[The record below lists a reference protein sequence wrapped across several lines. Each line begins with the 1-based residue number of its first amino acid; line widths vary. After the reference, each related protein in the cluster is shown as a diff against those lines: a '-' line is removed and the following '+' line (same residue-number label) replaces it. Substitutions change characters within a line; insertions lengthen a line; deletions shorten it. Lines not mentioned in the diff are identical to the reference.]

1 MLKPDIP
8 YSFTRLHKRLPL
20 HDASRIAY
28 AKSKFNWM
36 ACDFTEEFFDS
47 NEPCFSLR
55 IIEKIFETI
64 AVFEKRFEINTVDKL
79 IEQVACIYLDTMK
92 QENAKLLVSE
102 EFFCQQFVV
111 NFKMRYLE
119 IDNIIR
125 KFYHNFFKKLKTHN
139 VEDPENILGT
149 ALDRI
154 DEKMSHP
161 LNETRFVSDWLL
173 NVVTICQHNGFN
185 INLAKFMIH

>member
-36 ACDFTEEFFDS
+36 ACDFTEEFFD
-47 NEPCFSLR
+47 NTENCFSLR
-55 IIEKIFETI
+55 IIEKIFESI
-64 AVFEKRFEINTVDKL
+64 SVFEKRFEINTVDKL
-79 IEQVACIYLDTMK
+79 IEQVACIYLETMK
-92 QENAKLLVSE
+92 KENARLLVSE
-102 EFFCQQFVV
+102 EFFCQQFVM
-111 NFKMRYLE
+111 NFKMRYRT
-119 IDNIIR
+119 IDDIIS
-125 KFYHNFFKKLKTHN
+125 KFYYVFLKKLKTHH
-139 VEDPENILGT
+139 VEEPENILGT

-161 LNETRFVSDWLL
+161 LNETRFISDWLL

>member
-1 MLKPDIP
+1 MLKPNIP

-36 ACDFTEEFFDS
+36 ACDFTEEFFVNS
-47 NEPCFSLR
+47 EPCFSLR

-64 AVFEKRFEINTVDKL
+64 AVYEKRFEINTVDKL
-79 IEQVACIYLDTMK
+79 VEQVACGYLETMK
-92 QENAKLLVSE
+92 QEKATLLVSE
-102 EFFCQQFVV
+102 EFFCQQFVM

-119 IDNIIR
+119 IDNLIR
-125 KFYHNFFKKLKTHN
+125 QFYYNFFKKLKIHK
-139 VEDPENILGT
+139 VEDPENVLAT

-161 LNETRFVSDWLL
+161 LNETKFISDWLL
-173 NVVTICQHNGFN
+173 NVVTICQHSGFN
-185 INLAKFMIH
+185 IDLAKFMIH

>member
-36 ACDFTEEFFDS
+36 SCDFTEEFFD
-47 NEPCFSLR
+47 NAEPCFCLR
-55 IIEKIFETI
+55 IIDKIFNTI
-64 AVFEKRFEINTVDKL
+64 AILERRFEINTVDKL
-79 IEQVACIYLDTMK
+79 VEQVACVYLETMK

-102 EFFCQQFVV
+102 EFFCQQFVI
-111 NFKMRYLE
+111 NFKARYME
-119 IDNIIR
+119 IDDIIR
-125 KFYHNFFKKLKTHN
+125 KFYHVFLRKLKTHH
-139 VEDPENILGT
+139 VEDPEDVLGT

-161 LNETRFVSDWLL
+161 LNETKFISDWLL
-173 NVVTICQHNGFN
+173 NVVTICQHNGFR
-185 INLAKFMIH
+185 IDLAKFMIH